1 MIDAPSCSSLTSASS
16 ENSSES
22 WSEPT
27 VNICE
32 HSLTLTQVESTSSNC
47 ENCSQCEL
55 KANLWKCLICGA
67 LSCGR
72 RQFDGSGGNGHA
84 LDHFKASG
92 HALAV
97 KLGTI
102 SVKADGLEAD
112 VYCYDCDDMVIDPEL
127 NDHLSVLGIDPRTS
141 RKTEKSTAELN
152 LEVNLTHSYSMVDA
166 SGSELKELSGPW
178 QRGFTNLGN
187 SCYLASVI
195 QALRNL
201 DREDFLA
208 NEHNYLSCSNSRAT
222 DCLSCQLKKIYTGL
236 GSEENLILRPWMI
249 KRVAAGN
256 SAEFNSGRQQDA
268 SEFLTHLLQNRF
280 KRIPELAVLTKEFE
294 IQLEEIVVCGGCGNR
309 RASNS
314 SESLLILSTPEGCD
328 TCDLNELLQNRF
340 SPEFVDWCCD
350 HCKENH
356 NGTLKQAKIS
366 ALPNYLV
373 IVANRLK
380 LKNWVPEKTECH
392 IRGMDEILCLERFCE
407 IKSVE
412 TSKLSAITADPVL
425 LGELLMMG
433 IEEDTG
439 RAALIAC
446 KNSSVD
452 AAMAIIF
459 EGGATVTEAIE
470 PSSPL
475 NGSIET
481 LMAAGFSEAKAK
493 HALEETGG
501 DIERAF
507 DWIFSHPEEPK
518 ATARIP
524 SSTSFDSKYKL
535 NSFISHKGSS
545 AYCGH
550 YVVHL
555 KNEDQGKWVLYNDEK
570 VAEAAMDESFPIED
584 AYIYIYKKI

>member
-1 MIDAPSCSSLTSASS
+1 MTAASS
-16 ENSSES
+16 GNSSES

-27 VNICE
+27 ANVCE
-32 HSLTLTQVESTSSNC
+32 HALTLTQVESTSSNC

-84 LDHFKASG
+84 LDHFKVTG

-112 VYCYDCDDMVIDPEL
+112 VYCYNCDDMVIDPEL
-127 NDHLSVLGIDPRTS
+127 NGHLSVLGIDPMTS

-166 SGSELKELSGPW
+166 SGSELKEFSGPW

-201 DREDFLA
+201 DREAFLA
-208 NEHNYLSCSNSRAT
+208 HEHNYLTCSNSRAA
-222 DCLSCQLKKIYTGL
+222 DCISCQLKKIYEGL
-236 GSEENLILRPWMI
+236 GSEENLILRPWML

-280 KRIPELAVLTKEFE
+280 KRIPELAGLTREFE

-314 SESLLILSTPEGCD
+314 SESLLILSTPEGRE
-328 TCDLNELLQNRF
+328 TCDFNELLQTRF
-340 SPEFVDWCCD
+340 SPESVDWCCD
-350 HCKENH
+350 DCKANQK
-356 NGTLKQAKIS
+356 GTHKQSKIV

-392 IRGMDEILCLERFCE
+392 IRGIDETLCLEQFCG
-407 IKSVE
+407 IKSAE
-412 TSKLSAITADPVL
+412 TSKTVAMTADPVL

-452 AAMAIIF
+452 AAMTIIF
-459 EGGATVTEAIE
+459 EGGVTVTDAVE
-470 PSSPL
+470 PAGPL
-475 NGSIET
+475 AESIET

-493 HALEETGG
+493 YALEVTGG

-507 DWIFSHPEEPK
+507 DWIFSHPEELQTI
-518 ATARIP
+518 AQMIP

-535 NSFISHKGSS
+535 NSFITHKGSS
-545 AYCGH
+545 VYCGH

-555 KNEDQGKWVLYNDEK
+555 KNEEQAKWVLYNDEK
-570 VAEAAMDESFPIED
+570 VAESVMDESFPIED
-584 AYIYIYKKI
+584 AYIYIYKKL